1 MNFIELMK
9 LSNEQLHKIIQAVCS
24 CISTIAAIILVSSCT
39 MSMSIQKNNTCIS
52 TIAAIILVSSCTMSM
67 SIQKNNTQSNQ
78 SSNQS
83 TQVDSTNINLKP
95 LQYGK

>member
-39 MSMSIQKNNTCIS
+39 MSMSIQKNNT
-52 TIAAIILVSSCTMSM
+52 
-67 SIQKNNTQSNQ
+67 QSNQ
-78 SSNQS
+78 TSNQS
-83 TQVDSTNINLKP
+83 TQVDSTNVNLKR
-95 LQYGK
+95 

>member
-1 MNFIELMK
+1 MK
-9 LSNEQLHKIIQAVCS
+9 LTNEQLNKIIQALCA
-24 CISTIAAIILVSSCT
+24 CISTIAAIVLVS
-39 MSMSIQKNNTCIS
+39 
-52 TIAAIILVSSCTMSM
+52 ACTMSM

-78 SSNQS
+78 TSNQS